1 MTKLAFVKLLHILMP
16 TKMNNIKNQKSIEQI
31 VNFTN
36 IAKTMSECLWVGD
49 KRHKTVY
56 VNPVFEK
63 TSGYTLTECIG
74 KDCDYF
80 FDKEGKESI
89 KSHHKL
95 RKSGKSSQYEATMI
109 SRSGEKF
116 PLFISGAST
125 KTGGTIG
132 IFINLKKLKI
142 LEKEKR
148 LAEQIVKNS
157 TEAIVVLDQ
166 KKRIKLWNSGAEGLF
181 GFKEN
186 EVINKKINPLLVP
199 PEKLDE
205 NEEIIKNL
213 DLKGFIKGHATK
225 RITKKGK
232 SLDVSLSI
240 TKVTDKNKEFIGYLA
255 FYKDITTKKNLSNQL
270 QKRFEAIQDAY
281 KELGFQKR
289 QNNYIFE
296 ITEAAAGKSSMQG
309 LGQLILSA
317 ATMLTKCDGATLRIY
332 DNKTN
337 SIKLSSC
344 IGVGSNWKGR
354 SKMAYENSLAE
365 EAFKNKRPLLIH
377 DLESTPKHRG
387 LKIAKEHGFKA
398 CITLPLII
406 NKKFIGVINLYSTNP
421 GNFRLIET
429 DFLERFTSQC
439 SLAVFTKLQ
448 AKKTPTKKK

>member
-1 MTKLAFVKLLHILMP
+1 MD
-16 TKMNNIKNQKSIEQI
+16 QI
-31 VNFTN
+31 VELTN
-36 IAKTMSECLWVGD
+36 IAKTMSECLWIGD

-63 TSGYTLTECIG
+63 TSGYSLKECRG

-80 FDKEGKESI
+80 FDKEGKAAI
-89 KSHHKL
+89 KNHHKL
-95 RKSGKSSQYEATMI
+95 RKSGKSSQYEATML
-109 SRSGEKF
+109 SKSGEKI

-132 IFINLKKLKI
+132 VFINLKNLKN

-148 LAEQIVKNS
+148 LTEQIVKNS
-157 TEAIVVLDQ
+157 TEAIIVLDQ
-166 KKRIKLWNSGAEGLF
+166 KKRISLWNSGAEGLF

-199 PEKLDE
+199 PEKLEE
-205 NEEIIKNL
+205 NEEITK
-213 DLKGFIKGHATK
+213 DLASKGFIKGHATQ

-232 SLDVSLSI
+232 LIEVSVSI
-240 TKVTDKNKEFIGYLA
+240 TRVTDKNKEFIGYLT
-255 FYKDITTKKNLSNQL
+255 FYKDITSKKNLSNQL

-289 QNNYIFE
+289 QNDYIFE
-296 ITEAAAGKSSMQG
+296 ITEAAAGKSSIQG

-317 ATMLTKCDGATLRIY
+317 ATMITKCDGATLRIY
-332 DNKTN
+332 DEKTD

-354 SKMAYENSLAE
+354 SKLAYKNSLAE
-365 EAFKNKRPLLIH
+365 EAFKNKRPMLIH

-398 CITLPLII
+398 CITLPLIV
-406 NKKFIGVINLYSTNP
+406 NEKFIGVIILYSTDP
-421 GNFRLIET
+421 GKFRLIET

-439 SLAVFTKLQ
+439 SLAIFTKLQ
-448 AKKTPTKKK
+448 LKKTPTKKK